1 MKPPKLAA
9 LKIDRQG
16 TKNLR
21 TKLRKTKN
29 IKITIHVDAGNLG
42 SLSTMTARKL
52 PAYYRLIGQLLKK
65 KLDDH
70 AASRLDR
77 VERELRKLKRQI
89 AA

>member
-1 MKPPKLAA
+1 MKPPKLTE
-9 LKIDRQG
+9 LKIDRPG

-21 TKLRKTKN
+21 AKFRKTKN

-52 PAYYRLIGQLLKK
+52 PYYRLIGQLLKT
-65 KLDDH
+65 KLDDD
-70 AASRLDR
+70 AASRLAR
-77 VERELRKLKRQI
+77 VEREPRKLKRQI